1 MRKCLL
7 LSQVRLEDRAGGT
20 YTVPDH
26 WTSQRKLQLLDI
38 HLQNWDQPRLVPAFT
53 GLGFRKERLAESLHG
68 LLVSS
73 LQTERALAEPCLPSG
88 HINCLEAVVD
98 VIPLSREREV
108 KEALGQ
114 GLRELAED
122 WAGLEL
128 ELSTVYGPRRY
139 SRHSRLSL
147 HVDRLSTHV
156 ISAIVNIQ
164 QEVDRPWLLD
174 ILDNSGRAHQ
184 VELRP
189 GEMLLYESARL
200 PHGRTRPLEGQNFT
214 NIFVHFRP
222 REMEWFT
229 EDGQWKL

>member
-1 MRKCLL
+1 MLHSLPRVGFKK
-7 LSQVRLEDRAGGT
+7 QRLPGD
-20 YTVPDH
+20 
-26 WTSQRKLQLLDI
+26 
-38 HLQNWDQPRLVPAFT
+38 
-53 GLGFRKERLAESLHG
+53 LHS

-73 LQTERALAEPCLPSG
+73 LDTERAVAEPCLPSG
-88 HINCLEAVVD
+88 HINCLEAVVE
-98 VIPLSREREV
+98 VVPLLREREV
-108 KEALGQ
+108 KETLGE
-114 GLRELAED
+114 GLRELAER

-156 ISAIVNIQ
+156 ISAILNIQ
-164 QEVDRPWLLD
+164 QEVDTPWLLD
-174 ILDNSGRAHQ
+174 ILDNSGRPHQ

-222 REMEWFT
+222 SNIQWFT
-229 EDGQWKL
+229 DDAMWKLT